1 MSQIFTKGTT
11 GGSGGTEFLDTQFRI
26 KDDADNTKK
35 LAFSVGSITTSTTRT
50 ITFDD
55 ADLLIANIPTIFSSD
70 SGTATPSSR
79 TIKIVGGTGIN
90 TSASSD
96 TVTITSTTG
105 GPEFLDTQFR
115 IKDDSDNTKK
125 LAFSV
130 GNITTSTTRTITFDD
145 ADLSVANIPTT
156 FSSDS
161 GTATPSS
168 RTIKIVG
175 TSNEIETSGSSDT
188 ITIGIPNNPNFSGTI
203 SLDSYQFAKYVS
215 SGTSLVLGNEAGY
228 NLLSGGSNNTLIG
241 YKAGRALTLGDANIC
256 IGYEAGLNIGSSAT
270 HNLIIGHQA
279 GGGVGGKANLI
290 LGRYAGTNL
299 GSSSG
304 SNIYLQNSGKSG
316 GESNVIRIGTDGSSE
331 GQQNKCY
338 IAGIYNNNSSSSKL
352 VAIASDHQLATQSLS
367 GGAGVNVTTGTG
379 TITLDTNLNINSQTG
394 TSYTLVLSDAG
405 KFLSMDNSSDITVTV
420 PPNSSVAFETGTQI
434 IIYQKNTG
442 TVTISAGSGVTI
454 NAPNSANKTKD
465 QYSMA
470 ALIKIDTD
478 TWVLGGDIE

>member
-11 GGSGGTEFLDTQFRI
+11 GGSGGGPEFLDTQFRI

-55 ADLLIANIPTIFSSD
+55 ADLLIANIPTTFSSD

-79 TIKIVGGTGIN
+79 TIKIVGGTGIS

-96 TVTITSTTG
+96 TVTITATSG

-145 ADLSVANIPTT
+145 ADLSVANIPTS

-161 GTATPSS
+161 GTATPAS
-168 RTIKIVG
+168 RTIKILG

-203 SLDSYQFAKYVS
+203 SLGGYQFAKYVS

-228 NLLSGGSNNTLIG
+228 NLTGQDCTFVG
-241 YKAGRALTLGDANIC
+241 YKAGRSITSGPANIC
-256 IGYEAGLNIGSSAT
+256 IGYEAGLNAGNGQ
-270 HNLIIGHQA
+270 HNLILGHQA
-279 GGGVGGKANLI
+279 GGSVGGNRNVIIGTWAGSNL
-290 LGRYAGTNL
+290 T
-299 GSSSG
+299 SSSA
-304 SNIYLQNSGKSG
+304 SNIYIANSGKSG
-316 GESNVIRIGTDGSSE
+316 GESNVIRIGNDGSSE
-331 GQQNKCY
+331 GHQNKCY
-338 IAGIYNNNSSSSKL
+338 IAGIYSNNSSSSKL
-352 VAIASDHQLATQSLS
+352 VAVASDHQLATQSLS